1 VSDDFPRDVDA
12 AYYRERIRSTQEAVG
27 TSQGFV
33 GVAVSIVDL
42 EVLLE
47 AYERMIGD
55 KCRSCGADT
64 RERYCTC
71 EDDS

>member
-1 VSDDFPRDVDA
+1 MLDDSVDA
-12 AYYRERIRSTQEAVG
+12 AYYRERIRVMQEAFG
-27 TSQGFV
+27 AAQGNV